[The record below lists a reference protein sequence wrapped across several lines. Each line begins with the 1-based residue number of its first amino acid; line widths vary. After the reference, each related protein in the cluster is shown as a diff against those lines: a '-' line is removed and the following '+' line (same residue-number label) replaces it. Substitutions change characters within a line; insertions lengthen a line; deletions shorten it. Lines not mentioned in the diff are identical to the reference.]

1 MLGLTLLPILIGMI
15 HEIYMAVKYNKV
27 IHEKDT
33 PFYISLMKCV
43 NKPGLEWRPAK
54 LVNRIGRYLNEQKND
69 KEKTIL

>member
-1 MLGLTLLPILIGMI
+1 
-15 HEIYMAVKYNKV
+15 MAVKYNKV

-33 PFYISLMKCV
+33 PYYISLMQCV